1 MARATA
7 ADLMNKFGIGRQL
20 AGSIVAVSRRVQ
32 IADPMW
38 LAVVINFESNGFNPG
53 AVNPTSGAS
62 GLIQF
67 MPKTAEELGT
77 TVQKIRKMSA
87 IEQMQLVQRYYL
99 LPRIRKYAPFLNQ
112 QDTAMAVFEPRL
124 IGKPPNHPAP
134 SWVTKYNPN
143 VHTILDYLQPMY
155 RRAGIR
161 GPISTP
167 SGGVPGAIVA
177 GGAAAGAGGATLLMA
192 GLGLAALAFLA
203 SRR

>member
-1 MARATA
+1 MGRATA
-7 ADLMNKFGIGRQL
+7 ADLSNKFGISRQL

-38 LAVVINFESNGFNPG
+38 LAVVINFESNGFNPK
-53 AVNPTSGAS
+53 AVNPRSGAS

-67 MPKTAEELGT
+67 TTTTSKELGT
-77 TVQKIRKMSA
+77 TVEKIRQMGA
-87 IEQMQLVQRYYL
+87 MDQMQYVQRYFL

-112 QDTAMAVFEPRL
+112 QDVAMAIFYPPF

-134 SWVTKYNPN
+134 SFVTDYNPN

-161 GPISTP
+161 GPVSTP
-167 SGGVPGAIVA
+167 SGGVPGTILPGA
-177 GGAAAGAGGATLLMA
+177 AAAGAGGATLLLV
-192 GLGLAALAFLA
+192 GLGLVAVAVAA